1 MLCDRYQIV
10 DKLRFG
16 GYSTVWLALDTH
28 KTQYVAVKL
37 RHEIEVLHKLS
48 NATSSTSRSHPGCPL
63 IIPVLL
69 DKFVV
74 ESPNGRHPC
83 YTTVPARYDL
93 SDAAYGYVSPLPV
106 VRALEARIIQA
117 LAYIALAR
125 IYTWRVLLSGAGEAF
140 APASHHRQAQDS
152 HTPLGTRPPEAIFE
166 PDSPLSFA
174 ADIWSLGLL
183 IWRILG
189 LNSLVRTNSFL
200 NISTFSAPDP
210 THWRRKEQ
218 VEEFASDGRQAILD
232 ILHLL
237 RQMLKFV
244 PAERVTAEQVLKSEW
259 TVKWELPVFQRSCLE
274 ELIVVWPKNNVAQP
288 NEPDLNSSITTIS

>member
-16 GYSTVWLALDTH
+16 GYSTVWLALGTH
-28 KTQYVAVKL
+28 KKQYIAVKISYDTRL
-37 RHEIEVLHKLS
+37 RVLHKLS
-48 NATSSTSRSHPGCPL
+48 NAASSTSRSHPGCPL
-63 IIPVLL
+63 IPVLL

-152 HTPLGTRPPEAIFE
+152 HTPLGIRPPEAIFE

-183 IWRILG
+183 IWRVLG
-189 LNSLVRTNSFL
+189 L
-200 NISTFSAPDP
+200 
-210 THWRRKEQ
+210 K
-218 VEEFASDGRQAILD
+218 
-232 ILHLL
+232 
-237 RQMLKFV
+237 
-244 PAERVTAEQVLKSEW
+244 
-259 TVKWELPVFQRSCLE
+259 
-274 ELIVVWPKNNVAQP
+274 
-288 NEPDLNSSITTIS
+288 